1 MEKFIELFKNELE
14 DISTEI
20 TPETNY
26 VNSEFWDSLTAV
38 TVQMMIQD
46 NYEKHVEIKEPNS
59 FKDFGCS
66 IPAKRKIHVIN
77 PIQITVIATPKN
89 KLFLFIYAQVIISK
103 FKFYIKL
110 TIFTSYAKAKIKSS
124 YMKFNV

>member
-46 NYEKHVEIKEPNS
+46 NYEKYVEIKELNS
-59 FKDFGCS
+59 FKDLQSLYEF
-66 IPAKRKIHVIN
+66 VI
-77 PIQITVIATPKN
+77 
-89 KLFLFIYAQVIISK
+89 S
-103 FKFYIKL
+103 
-110 TIFTSYAKAKIKSS
+110 
-124 YMKFNV
+124 

>member
-38 TVQMMIQD
+38 TVQMMIKA
-46 NYEKHVEIKEPNS
+46 NYEKNIEIKELNS
-59 FKDFGCS
+59 FKDLQSLYEF
-66 IPAKRKIHVIN
+66 VI
-77 PIQITVIATPKN
+77 
-89 KLFLFIYAQVIISK
+89 S
-103 FKFYIKL
+103 
-110 TIFTSYAKAKIKSS
+110 
-124 YMKFNV
+124 

>member
-46 NYEKHVEIKEPNS
+46 NYKKQIDIKQLNS
-59 FKDFGCS
+59 FKDLQSLYEF
-66 IPAKRKIHVIN
+66 VI
-77 PIQITVIATPKN
+77 
-89 KLFLFIYAQVIISK
+89 S
-103 FKFYIKL
+103 
-110 TIFTSYAKAKIKSS
+110 
-124 YMKFNV
+124 